1 MCERIKKKKTN
12 PNNCVYPI
20 LYLES
25 EQKLVLGLTFY
36 GQTGVSIPDGIGQR
50 MCFWNSAGD

>member
-1 MCERIKKKKTN
+1 MCERIKKKN
-12 PNNCVYPI
+12 NNCVYPI
-20 LYLES
+20 LYLEC